1 VIDKETNHRQLK
13 KKQEGI
19 IKEGRKKC
27 LSKDEKE
34 GMERTTIQY
43 KNKIKITAYLK
54 TKPTYYSLNSTL

>member
-19 IKEGRKKC
+19 VKEGRKKC
-27 LSKDEKE
+27 LSKEEKE

-43 KNKIKITAYLK
+43 IK
-54 TKPTYYSLNSTL
+54 TK